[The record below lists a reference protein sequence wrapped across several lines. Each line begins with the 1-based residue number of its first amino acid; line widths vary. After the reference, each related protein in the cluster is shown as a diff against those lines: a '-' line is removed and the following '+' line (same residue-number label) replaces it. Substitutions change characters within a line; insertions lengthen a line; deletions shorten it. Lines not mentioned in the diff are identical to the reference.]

1 MAVDTLA
8 TFRVQLASFRRNN
21 KKFTMGT
28 LVIFNFNE
36 RNERKLKGGFWYFQC
51 FTFAFNLGRWRLRL
65 KGRNRIIR
73 RINANHNHGFLTG
86 K

>member
-36 RNERKLKGGFWYFQC
+36 RNERKLKGGFGISSASPSPSTWVAGG
-51 FTFAFNLGRWRLRL
+51 FA
-65 KGRNRIIR
+65 
-73 RINANHNHGFLTG
+73 
-86 K
+86 

>member
-36 RNERKLKGGFWYFQC
+36 RNERKLKGGFGSPTSPSTWVAGG
-51 FTFAFNLGRWRLRL
+51 FA
-65 KGRNRIIR
+65 
-73 RINANHNHGFLTG
+73 
-86 K
+86 